1 MQCADCQ
8 RRGNGAA
15 GAVVGAVSPPSS
27 TTQVSPL
34 LHQNGVSPGSPTPPA
49 SPQIHPTAAPNT
61 KQQSHHHPLLLPPT
75 PPQSQLMLAV
85 TTNNIDLSLPLTS
98 TLLKRATLA
107 GVSHQQLLG
116 LDRAVSFFC
125 PLNST
130 FLFHSF
136 PQFFFTIFLHFCAGS
151 VHGGLKIRRK
161 IFRQS
166 GACALKKP
174 TSFHQMK
181 KFPNLKL
188 GFILNKVLV
197 CFYVLGGGAHTHKKE
212 MTGEGLLSIDFV
224 VLPQGRERGKKKKGT
239 NKK

>member
-116 LDRAVSFFC
+116 LDRAVSFFF

-130 FLFHSF
+130 FLFNSF

-197 CFYVLGGGAHTHKKE
+197 CFYVLGGGAHTHKK
-212 MTGEGLLSIDFV
+212 
-224 VLPQGRERGKKKKGT
+224 KK
-239 NKK
+239 

>member
-116 LDRAVSFFC
+116 LDRAVSFFF

-136 PQFFFTIFLHFCAGS
+136 TQFFFYNFLTFLCGIGS
-151 VHGGLKIRRK
+151 RGFKNKTKNIQTVWRLRV
-161 IFRQS
+161 
-166 GACALKKP
+166 KKTNFIP
-174 TSFHQMK
+174 
-181 KFPNLKL
+181 PNEEISQLETR
-188 GFILNKVLV
+188 I
-197 CFYVLGGGAHTHKKE
+197 HSE
-212 MTGEGLLSIDFV
+212 
-224 VLPQGRERGKKKKGT
+224 
-239 NKK
+239 